1 LIRGGKRTTPT
12 RKENAMITQAAQTNN
27 PQPGRDA
34 ARRSTVTKLDGEHQ
48 QEVLDF
54 LAERP
59 LHTVIMSSFVRDNG
73 LVSPLNR
80 GTFYACRDEEG
91 RLEGVALI
99 GHATMVEARTEEA
112 LAAFA
117 RLARESQSGHVILGE
132 KEKVGRFWD
141 YFATGEESPRLLC
154 REMLLEQRWPV
165 AVREEV
171 KGLRL
176 ATADD
181 LELVMPVQ
189 AEMAYAESGVNPL
202 ERDPEGFRRRCAR
215 RIEMG
220 RVWVWVEDGRLIFK
234 AEIISET
241 PEVIYLEGIWV
252 NPDERGK
259 GYGLRCMSQL
269 GRELLGR
276 VGSLSMLVNERNSK
290 ALSLY
295 RRAGY
300 KLRGCYDTIYLQP
313 RNN

>member
-1 LIRGGKRTTPT
+1 
-12 RKENAMITQAAQTNN
+12 MIPQAAQTNSR
-27 PQPGRDA
+27 QPGRDA
-34 ARRSTVTKLDGEHQ
+34 ARPATVTKLDGEHR

-59 LHTVIMSSFVRDNG
+59 LHTVIMASFARDNG

-80 GTFYACRDEEG
+80 GTFYACRDEVG

-141 YFATGEESPRLLC
+141 YYATGEQSPRLLC

-165 AVREEV
+165 AVQEV
-171 KGLRL
+171 VNGLRL

-181 LELVMPVQ
+181 LKLVMPVQ
-189 AEMAYAESGVNPL
+189 AEMAHEESGVNPL

-220 RVWVWVEDGRLIFK
+220 RVWVWVEGGRLLFK
-234 AEIISET
+234 ADIISET
-241 PEVIYLEGIWV
+241 PEVIYIEGVWV
-252 NPDERGK
+252 NPAERGK
-259 GYGLRCMSQL
+259 GYGLRCMSQM
-269 GRELLGR
+269 GRELLAR
-276 VGSLSMLVNERNSK
+276 AGSLSVLVNERNSK

>member
-1 LIRGGKRTTPT
+1 
-12 RKENAMITQAAQTNN
+12 MITQAAQTNSR
-27 PQPGRDA
+27 QP
-34 ARRSTVTKLDGEHQ
+34 RRGAVRPLTATALAGEHR

-59 LHTVIMSSFVRDNG
+59 LHTVIMASFVRDNG

-117 RLARESQSGHVILGE
+117 RLARESQTGHVILGE
-132 KEKVGRFWD
+132 MEKVGRFWD
-141 YFATGEESPRLLC
+141 YYATGEESPRLLC

-189 AEMAYAESGVNPL
+189 AEMAYEESGVNPL

-220 RVWVWVEDGRLIFK
+220 RVWVWVEGGRLIFK
-234 AEIISET
+234 ADIISET
-241 PEVIYLEGIWV
+241 PEVIYLEGVWV
-252 NPDERGK
+252 NPAERGK

-269 GRELLGR
+269 GRELLAR
-276 VGSLSMLVNERNSK
+276 ADSLSMLVNERNSK

-295 RRAGY
+295 LRAGY

>member
-1 LIRGGKRTTPT
+1 MIPHTA
-12 RKENAMITQAAQTNN
+12 ENDSRQPRVGAA
-27 PQPGRDA
+27 GRV
-34 ARRSTVTKLDGEHQ
+34 TVTRLDGANR
-48 QEVLDF
+48 QEVLAF
-54 LAERP
+54 LAKRP
-59 LHTVIMSSFVRDNG
+59 LHTVVMSSFVRDNG

-80 GTFYACRDEEG
+80 GTFYGCRDEEG
-91 RLEGVALI
+91 RLAGVALI

-132 KEKVGRFWD
+132 KDKVGRFWG
-141 YFATGEESPRLLC
+141 YYATGGESPRLLC

-176 ATADD
+176 ATPDD

-189 AEMAYAESGVNPL
+189 AEMAYEESGVNPL

-234 AEIISET
+234 ADIISET
-241 PEVIYLEGIWV
+241 PEVIYLEGVWV
-252 NPDERGK
+252 NPSERGK

-269 GRELLGR
+269 GRELLTR
-276 VGSLSMLVNERNSK
+276 TGSLSMLVNERNSK

-295 RRAGY
+295 SRAGY